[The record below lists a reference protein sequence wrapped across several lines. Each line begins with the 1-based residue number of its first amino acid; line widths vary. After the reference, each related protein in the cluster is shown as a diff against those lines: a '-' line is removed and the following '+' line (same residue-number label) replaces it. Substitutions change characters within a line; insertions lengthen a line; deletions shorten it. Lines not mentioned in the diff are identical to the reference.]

1 MAVNMSIASLKDKI
15 SAAGGLQRN
24 NRFYVSFNGPVAPF
38 ADENG
43 SELSTDRT
51 PKNYI
56 AETVLF
62 PSVTMTTQAD
72 GLAGPGLGRTSPRG
86 LYYKDGLLM
95 TFPVFGNW
103 KLVEGIET
111 WIKSL
116 YYQNSG
122 SPQVWITEYYDT
134 PQNFTQS
141 IKNSSLA
148 VNVLDLNGDVKAVY
162 NFTEVF
168 PVEIVPLQLS
178 TMTTN
183 EYLKLTVRFAFRNYT
198 LEIR

>member
-1 MAVNMSIASLKDKI
+1 MPVNMSIASLKDKI

-24 NRFYVSFNGPVAPF
+24 NRFYVKINGPVAPF
-38 ADENG
+38 INENT
-43 SELSTDRT
+43 TDGT
-51 PKNYI
+51 PTQYI
-56 AETVLF
+56 AESILF

-86 LYYKDGLLM
+86 LYYKDGLLI

-103 KLVEGIET
+103 QLVEGIET

-116 YYQNSG
+116 YYQNPSL
-122 SPQVWITEYYDT
+122 PKVWITEYYDT
-134 PQNFTQS
+134 PENLNQS
-141 IKNSSLA
+141 ILNSSLN
-148 VNVLDLNGDVKAVY
+148 VNVLDLNGDTKAVY

-168 PVEIVPLQLS
+168 PVEIVPLQFS
-178 TMTTN
+178 TLATN

-198 LEIR
+198 LETI

>member
-1 MAVNMSIASLKDKI
+1 MPVNMSIASLKDKI

-24 NRFYVSFNGPVAPF
+24 NRFYVSFNGPVDPF
-38 ADENG
+38 IQRPG
-43 SELSTDRT
+43 QSEDDT
-51 PKNYI
+51 PTQYI

-103 KLVEGIET
+103 QLVEGIET

-134 PQNFTQS
+134 PQNFSQS

-148 VNVLDLNGDVKAVY
+148 VNVLDLNGDVKAIY

-198 LEIR
+198 LEIQ